1 MYISLQRYNI
11 SCKDCANFYEKFPLN
26 KLKRFGGMEKNIYLC
41 TVKNASEGLKRA
53 LNAKLSFLWIKHSIT
68 TELLRLTSR
77 RR

>member
-1 MYISLQRYNI
+1 MLIYLSLIMYISLQRYNI

-53 LNAKLSFLWIKHSIT
+53 LNAKSAKNEGLKN
-68 TELLRLTSR
+68 
-77 RR
+77 